1 MTNTS
6 TIADDIIEGRSLSED
21 NALSLWE
28 SDSVTLFSGANRIRE
43 HFKGRKI
50 NLCSIINAKSGACSE
65 NCAFCAQSAKHT
77 AKVEKYPLVSSSAV
91 SGALETAV
99 NNRAGC
105 FGIITSGKALSKDE
119 VERICGYV
127 SENKDRGIRLS
138 ASLGELDDELLKKL
152 KASGLKR
159 FHHNIETAES
169 FYPNIC
175 STHSFS
181 DRFRTAKAVKKAG
194 LELCS
199 GGIFGLGETRA
210 QRVEFAFA
218 LRELGADSIPLNFL
232 NPIEGTPLAGKEPLS
247 CEEILKCIAV
257 VRYILPDKD
266 ISVCGGREV
275 NLRDLQS
282 WIFFAG
288 ANGMMTGNYLTTS
301 GRGAEQD
308 LRMIKD
314 LGLEINNYEK

>member
-1 MTNTS
+1 MADTLN
-6 TIADDIIEGRSLSED
+6 IADDIINGRSLRSVD
-21 NALSLWE
+21 ASALWA
-28 SDSVTLFSGANRIRE
+28 SDFIDLLSGANKIRE
-43 HFKGRKI
+43 HFKGKNI

-65 NCAFCAQSAKHT
+65 NCAFCAQSAKHK
-77 AKVEKYPLVSSSAV
+77 AKVEKYPLVSSNALN
-91 SGALETAV
+91 GALETAV
-99 NNRAGC
+99 KNQAGC
-105 FGIITSGKALSKDE
+105 FGIVTSGKALSENE
-119 VERICGYV
+119 VEKICDI
-127 SENKDRGIRLS
+127 SENKGKGIRLS
-138 ASLGELDDELLKKL
+138 ASLGELEFEQLKRL

-181 DRFRTAKAVKKAG
+181 DRFRTAKSAKKAG

-218 LRELGADSIPLNFL
+218 LKELDADSIPLNFL
-232 NPIEGTPLAGKEPLS
+232 NPVKGTPLACQEPLS
-247 CEEILKCIAV
+247 CEEILKSIAV

-301 GRGAEQD
+301 GRGTEQD
-308 LRMIKD
+308 LKMIED
-314 LGLEINNYEK
+314 LGFTVNSPSPK